1 MKGSAAVC
9 RVKVSADGHG
19 VVSHTGVGMLREV
32 ADLSGLSGQVTA
44 ALADTYQGPWTH
56 APGDVFADLAAAVA
70 DGADCVDG
78 VGQLWG
84 DREHAFGPV
93 ASMTTLWRCVDERIG
108 AARLPA
114 IRAPERTPGSGPGPQ
129 GLPRPTMAGCTS
141 MSMPPSPSIIPTT
154 RRTRPRPGSTPS
166 AFTRC

>member
-1 MKGSAAVC
+1 
-9 RVKVSADGHG
+9 
-19 VVSHTGVGMLREV
+19 MLREV
-32 ADLSGLSGQVTA
+32 ADLSGLSSQVTA

-56 APGDVFADLAAAVA
+56 APGDVIADLAAAGA
-70 DGADCVDG
+70 GRADCVDG

-114 IRAPERTPGSGPGPQ
+114 IRAARARARERAWA
-129 GLPRPTMAGCTS
+129 AGAAPAHDGWLHIDVDATITVDHSDNTENAAATCKHTFGFHWLL
-141 MSMPPSPSIIPTT
+141 MFVD
-154 RRTRPRPGSTPS
+154 RPGI
-166 AFTRC
+166 AA